1 MSMVGVTNIQALELL
16 GPNFN
21 TYHSKVS
28 SLSTNFGVYILIAL
42 LFIWGKI

>member
-16 GPNFN
+16 GPDFN
-21 TYHSKVS
+21 TCHSKVS
-28 SLSTNFGVYILIAL
+28 SLSIDFGVYILIAL

>member
-28 SLSTNFGVYILIAL
+28 SLSTNLGVYILIAL